1 MFLQFVLAQEVTGSL
16 NCFYNL
22 MLDSNKE
29 TMDGN
34 KQPLFHRPCFSWL
47 ASLPANHDG
56 VRATAIMLRSIA
68 AGSLW
73 RSPVAVKQ
81 ASETTSVAL
90 RVKK

>member
-1 MFLQFVLAQEVTGSL
+1 
-16 NCFYNL
+16 

-47 ASLPANHDG
+47 ASLPVKIHTNHDG